1 MSRPVGS
8 RNRIT
13 AETLALVED
22 GKTPVAFC
30 LAIMNDETKPDVE
43 RLHAARIAAPYL
55 HPKPQPEGRWVKFA
69 LSDDVRSAAGLTE
82 VHTNVLRAVSQ
93 GEMSLDEA
101 KDISVLV
108 ETQRRIVETGEIEA
122 RLARLEAGQKQ

>member
-1 MSRPVGS
+1 M
-8 RNRIT
+8 
-13 AETLALVED
+13 
-22 GKTPVAFC
+22 
-30 LAIMNDETKPDVE
+30 
-43 RLHAARIAAPYL
+43 
-55 HPKPQPEGRWVKFA
+55 KFA

-108 ETQRRIVETGEIEA
+108 ETQRRIVETGEIEV
-122 RLARLEAGQKQ
+122 RLARLEAGQNR

>member
-1 MSRPVGS
+1 MMSGPLRV
-8 RNRIT
+8 
-13 AETLALVED
+13 
-22 GKTPVAFC
+22 
-30 LAIMNDETKPDVE
+30 
-43 RLHAARIAAPYL
+43 
-55 HPKPQPEGRWVKFA
+55 
-69 LSDDVRSAAGLTE
+69 LTE

-122 RLARLEAGQKQ
+122 RLTRLEAGQKQ